1 MNATEHS
8 ATNTEQHSILSTAVN
23 GDNVVNGA
31 RDP

>member
-1 MNATEHS
+1 MNAS
-8 ATNTEQHSILSTAVN
+8 ATNTEQQSILSTAVN